1 MMRMMPFAAILQHDL
16 RTLWESRLVRL
27 WLAATALLTLFLL
40 ATNWGHFQTA
50 PLVGSLLFP
59 YLVFP
64 WFLVVIVLGIMPVSG
79 ARAEALADGFL
90 SRPVNR
96 HEYLLAT
103 WLARVSLV
111 LGVYLIVVVPAI
123 VLVVMADRPAKADPV
138 TLYGL
143 VAAVG
148 VVGLVLTFLV
158 SLGFLLGTLLRKPL
172 LAVVVLVFVWFP
184 INLVLNVFA
193 LEEFSPISLNQAIPT
208 LVRQP
213 WRATEADSPNASS
226 QAELEALSRQAAN
239 FMNVLSGAAQQPA
252 GPPSD
257 QSPAFFERNEFD
269 DFSLVRVMLGYGV
282 PTLLAVGLA
291 TLCFCV
297 RDV

>member
-1 MMRMMPFAAILQHDL
+1 MMRMMPFTAILQHDL
-16 RTLWESRLVRL
+16 RTLWESRLVRI
-27 WLAATALLTLFLL
+27 WLAATALLTLLL
-40 ATNWGHFQTA
+40 VTSDWALFQTA
-50 PLVGSLLFP
+50 PLVASILFP

-64 WFLVVIVLGIMPVSG
+64 WFLVVIVLGITPVSG

-103 WLARVSLV
+103 WLARVLLV
-111 LGVYLIVVVPAI
+111 LGVYLVVAVPAI
-123 VLVVMADRPAKADPV
+123 AVVVMAERPVPADPV

-143 VAAVG
+143 VAAVC

-172 LAVVVLVFVWFP
+172 LAVVVMVFVWFP
-184 INLVLNVFA
+184 ISLVLDVFA
-193 LEEFSPISLNQAIPT
+193 LEEFSPISLNRAIPT

-213 WRATEADSPNASS
+213 WRATEADAPNAPSKE
-226 QAELEALSRQAAN
+226 ELEEFARQRDN
-239 FMNVLSGAAQQPA
+239 FLRVLSGVSQQAAE
-252 GPPSD
+252 PSHAHSD
-257 QSPAFFERNEFD
+257 AFFERNEFD
-269 DFSLVRVMLGYGV
+269 DFSLVRVVLGYGI